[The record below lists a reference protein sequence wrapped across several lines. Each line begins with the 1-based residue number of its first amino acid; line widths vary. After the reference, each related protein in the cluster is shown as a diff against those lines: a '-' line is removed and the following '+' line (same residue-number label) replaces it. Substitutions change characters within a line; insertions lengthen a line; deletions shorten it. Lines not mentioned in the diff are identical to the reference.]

1 MQDIFLNK
9 VLAIA
14 PLQNIIQTDLFKPGR
29 KMNKLSTQD
38 RVQIL
43 NALSE
48 GVGINAAARIT
59 GKSKNTILKLLAD
72 VGQACAQY
80 QDHAMRNLTIK
91 KVQVDEI
98 WSFIGM
104 KQKNAPIENPE
115 GYGDCYTF
123 TAIDPE
129 TKLMPCW
136 LVGTRSRQCTFDF
149 MEDLAGRLA
158 NRVQLTS
165 DGMNAYPDAVEA
177 AFHGNV
183 DFGVLNKSYANEYG
197 LKEAKRRYSPA
208 TMTSCEKLKVFGNP
222 DFNHVS
228 TSHVERANLS
238 MRMGMRRFTRL
249 TNAFSKKLEN
259 HMHAVS
265 FYFMV
270 YNFVKIHSS
279 IRTTPAMEA
288 GVTDFLWNMEDI
300 VLMTETAG

>member
-1 MQDIFLNK
+1 
-9 VLAIA
+9 
-14 PLQNIIQTDLFKPGR
+14 
-29 KMNKLSTQD
+29 MNKLSIND

-48 GVGINAAARIT
+48 GVGINAAARMT

-72 VGQACAQY
+72 VGQACAEY

-98 WSFIGM
+98 WSFVGM
-104 KQKNAPIENPE
+104 KQKNAPIDNPE

-136 LVGTRSRQCTFDF
+136 LVGTRTKQCTFDF
-149 MEDLAGRLA
+149 MGDLAGRLA
-158 NRVQLTS
+158 NRIQLTT
-165 DGMNAYPDAVEA
+165 DGMTSYPDAVDA
-177 AFHGNV
+177 AFKGDV
-183 DFGVLNKSYANEYG
+183 DFGVLNKHYANEYG
-197 LKEAKRRYSPA
+197 FKEAKRRYSPS
-208 TMTSCEKLKVFGNP
+208 TMTSSEKIKVYGEP
-222 DFNHVS
+222 DFEHVS

-270 YNFVKIHSS
+270 YNFVKIHKS
-279 IRTTPAMEA
+279 IKTTPAMEA
-288 GVTDFLWNMEDI
+288 GVTTYLWSMEDI
-300 VLMTETAG
+300 VMMTDTMGQ